1 MKIITWN
8 VNGLRAALKK
18 GVLSWILAQKADA
31 ICLQETRVLPFSQL
45 SEKERDIPGYETIWN
60 PAEKKGYSGTSTWT
74 KRAVHEVNLGFGSPR
89 FDVEGRVIRTRHPNF
104 YLYNIYFPN
113 GQRGHER
120 VQYKLEFFDTLL
132 EICDELHAEGESVI
146 ITGDFNIAHNEI
158 DLKNDK
164 SNHKTS
170 GFLPEE
176 RAMVDKFMAHGFVDP
191 FRELYPEKEQYSW
204 WSYRGGARSRN
215 VGWRIDYFLISE
227 NLLPRVKDVII
238 HDDVTGS
245 DHCPTELLIEE

>member
-18 GVLSWILAQKADA
+18 GVLEWIVKKSPDVM
-31 ICLQETRVLPFSQL
+31 CLQETRVLPEQL
-45 SEKERDIPGYETIWN
+45 TEEQRDVDGYDIIWN
-60 PAEKKGYSGTSTWT
+60 PAEKKGYSGTSTWM
-74 KRAVHEVNLGFGSPR
+74 KENALDVNLGLGSQR

-120 VQYKLEFFDTLL
+120 VGFKLDFYELLL
-132 EICDELHAEGESVI
+132 EECLALHDAGKSVI
-146 ITGDFNIAHNEI
+146 ITGDFNTAHREI

-176 RAMVDKFMAHGFVDP
+176 RAMIDKYMAHGFVDP
-191 FRELYPEKEQYSW
+191 FRHLYPEKEQYSW
-204 WSYRGGARSRN
+204 WSYRAAARSRN
-215 VGWRIDYFLISE
+215 VGWRLDYFLISE
-227 NLLPRVKDVII
+227 NLLPRVQDVII
-238 HDDVTGS
+238 HDDALGS
-245 DHCPTELLIEE
+245 DHCPVELQIEG

>member
-18 GVLSWILAQKADA
+18 GVLEWIVEESPDA
-31 ICLQETRVLPFSQL
+31 MCLQETRVLPEQL
-45 SEKERDIPGYETIWN
+45 TEEQRDVPGYDITWN
-60 PAEKKGYSGTSTWT
+60 PAEKKGYSGVATWI
-74 KRAVHEVNLGFGSPR
+74 KENALEVSLGLGEER
-89 FDVEGRVIRTRHPNF
+89 FDAEGRVIRTRFPDF

-113 GQRGHER
+113 GQRGHDR
-120 VQYKLEFFDTLL
+120 VGFKLEFYENLL
-132 EICDELHAEGESVI
+132 EQCNALHAAGESII
-146 ITGDFNIAHNEI
+146 ITGDFNTAHNEI

-176 RAMVDKFMAHGFVDP
+176 RAMIDKYLANGFVDP
-191 FRELYPEKEQYSW
+191 FRELYPDKEQYSW
-204 WSYRGGARSRN
+204 WSYRAAARSRN

-227 NLLPRVKDVII
+227 SLLPRVQDVII
-238 HDDVTGS
+238 HDDALGS
-245 DHCPTELLIEE
+245 DHCPVELQIK